1 MKKRYKLL
9 ILFPLLFLM
18 ACSSGSNLNEGECKG
33 IIAFSD
39 TTRIFSML
47 DQKTQDALDIRI
59 ELQNITTE
67 KTYDICLNKD
77 NKFTQEVSLNPGTY
91 HVVYAYSHNKFETG
105 IETGAL
111 QEDMVF
117 EQGKTSR
124 LDVVITNEEDLTKQ
138 WIDLTPLPE
147 IILANKYSRL
157 VQIDRGIVSLDQIVS
172 ALDLSDF
179 QGDRLIKG
187 YGKQEIRGG
196 NGIFITLQNTTAE
209 PLDITQCKVLSV
221 KFTQNRV
228 VFPGG
233 VRLGDSVEA
242 VSHKKNGVYG
252 EPTSFGGLALWGW
265 DFDNSSIIYQDDVS
279 KDRITLTLNAE
290 CNEII
295 DILYELEKYE

>member
-1 MKKRYKLL
+1 MKKRYKFLL
-9 ILFPLLFLM
+9 LFPLLFLM
-18 ACSSGSNLNEGECKG
+18 ACSSRTNLNEGDCKG

-39 TTRIFSML
+39 TTQIFSML
-47 DQKTQDALDIRI
+47 DQRTQDALDIRV
-59 ELQNITTE
+59 ELQNVTTE
-67 KTYDICLNKD
+67 KSYDIRLNKD

-91 HVVYAYSHNKFETG
+91 RVIYAYCHNTFETG

-111 QEDMVF
+111 QEDMIF
-117 EQGKTSR
+117 EQGKTAR
-124 LDVVITNEEDLTKQ
+124 LDVRITNEEALTKQ

-147 IILANKYSRL
+147 IILADKYSRL
-157 VQIDRGIVSLDQIVS
+157 VQLDRNIVSLDRIVS
-172 ALDLSDF
+172 ALDLSNF

-187 YGKQEIRGG
+187 YGKQEISGG
-196 NGIFITLQNTTAE
+196 NGIFITVQNTTKE
-209 PLDITQCKVLSV
+209 PLDITECKVLSV

-242 VSHKKNGVYG
+242 VSHKEKGVYG

-265 DFDNSSIIYQDDVS
+265 DFDNSSIIYKDDVS
-279 KDRITLTLNAE
+279 KDCITMTLNTE
-290 CNEII
+290 CNEIT